1 MRYKTPALAWAAFLV
16 AAAAGA
22 QQPGP
27 TTPGLSPLTL
37 TEAVSLS
44 EASNPALRSKQAEL
58 AAAEGLKAEAEALLF
73 NNPEVTAAQTRRSA
87 AAPSGSE
94 RWNEW
99 NAGLSQKLELAGQ
112 QGYRREVAAARLDA
126 MRFEIASLRRQVAAG
141 VAERFYRVLAL
152 QQRVDLEAQAAKL
165 FDDTATAIQ
174 KRRAAGEDTRL
185 DANVALVEAERARNQ
200 LAIAEEQLLDARNAL
215 ATELQLPP
223 SGLPRAVGDLAT
235 RNRRYSL
242 EELLALADAQ
252 PKLRALAARENSAG
266 ARLELERAAV
276 YPDVTLGVFAGR
288 EGLGAARENLTTFT
302 VSLPLPLFNRND
314 AGIGQARTA
323 LNQTQI
329 ERQAAARD
337 ARASVNVLWAR
348 LASLESRVRRLQE
361 SVLPALADNQQLLL
375 KSQRAGQIGLLELI
389 VVNRQALDA
398 QRDLIDALIDYYGTR
413 AALELAAGW
422 PAEGNQP

>member
-1 MRYKTPALAWAAFLV
+1 MRYKTPALAWAAFLM
-16 AAAAGA
+16 AAAACA
-22 QQPGP
+22 QQAGSAA
-27 TTPGLSPLTL
+27 TGLSPLTL
-37 TEAVSLS
+37 TEAVALA

-58 AAAEGLKAEAEALLF
+58 AAAEGLKAEAAALLF
-73 NNPEVTAAQTRRSA
+73 NNPEVTALQTRRSLS
-87 AAPSGSE
+87 APAGNE

-112 QGYRREVAAARLDA
+112 QGHRRDAAAAGLDA
-126 MRFEIASLRRQVAAG
+126 LRFEIASLRRQVSAG

-152 QQRVDLEAQAAKL
+152 QQRVDLEGQALRL
-165 FDDTATAIQ
+165 FEDTAAAIQ

-185 DANVALVEAERARNQ
+185 DANVAVVEAERARNQ
-200 LAIAEEQLLDARNAL
+200 LAIAQEQLLDARNAL

-223 SGLPRAVGDLAT
+223 SGLPRAVGDLAL
-235 RNRRYSL
+235 RAGRSSL
-242 EELLALADAQ
+242 DDLLLLADAQ
-252 PKLRALAARENSAG
+252 PKLRALAARESSAG

-276 YPDVTLGVFAGR
+276 YPDVTLGVYAGR
-288 EGLGAARENLTTFT
+288 EGTGAARESLTTFT

-314 AGIGQARTA
+314 AGIGQARAT

-337 ARASVNVLWAR
+337 ARASVNALWAR

-361 SVLPALADNQQLLL
+361 SVLPALADNQQLSL

-398 QRDLIDALIDYYGTR
+398 QRDLIDALIDYHSTR

-422 PAEGNQP
+422 PAEGNPQ